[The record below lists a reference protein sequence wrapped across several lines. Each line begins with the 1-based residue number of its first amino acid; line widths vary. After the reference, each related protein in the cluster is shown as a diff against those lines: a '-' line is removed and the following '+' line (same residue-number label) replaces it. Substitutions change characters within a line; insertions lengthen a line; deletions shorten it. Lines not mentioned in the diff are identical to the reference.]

1 MDEESQGARDDAD
14 GLRLRMSSPVRDYLQ
29 LVRLPNLFT
38 AVADVAMGF
47 IVAQPWSARRGF
59 EPWQWASLGTLAAAS
74 VLLYAAGVVLNDVFD
89 LEIDRQERPER
100 PLPSGRIAAGA
111 ARRLGWTLLWLGV
124 GTASGA
130 VALVGHFRPG
140 AAAAM
145 LATAIIVYDAW
156 LKRTPLGPLAMGAC
170 RMLNVML
177 GMSAAD
183 APLCAGGWLVAGGI
197 GVYVAG
203 VTWLARKKSRQSARL
218 HWARP
223 PR

>member
-1 MDEESQGARDDAD
+1 MPPACGFAC
-14 GLRLRMSSPVRDYLQ
+14 LRRSATILQ

-47 IVAQPWSARRGF
+47 LVAQPWSARRGLG
-59 EPWQWASLGTLAAAS
+59 PWQWASLGTLAAAS
-74 VLLYAAGVVLNDVFD
+74 VLLYAAGVVLERRVRPG
-89 LEIDRQERPER
+89 DRP
-100 PLPSGRIAAGA
+100 AGA
-111 ARRLGWTLLWLGV
+111 AR
-124 GTASGA
+124 
-130 VALVGHFRPG
+130 
-140 AAAAM
+140 AAAALGPHRRRGRPGGWAGRCSGSASARRRARSLWWAISAPARRPRM

-183 APLCAGGWLVAGGI
+183 APLRPEVAGGR
-197 GVYVAG
+197 GHRGLRRRRHLVRAKE
-203 VTWLARKKSRQSARL
+203 ARQSARL
-218 HWARP
+218 HLARP